1 MLFHQPAATTQSLA
15 YNEYGKRLISLLVF
29 QTTMFYK
36 KTLIFFHRPQTR
48 NKNNKIIAIVT
59 PSKKNRGM
67 TLMKK
72 EFKEGN
78 ITITVD
84 YDKCQG
90 SGECV
95 TACPVEIF
103 ELVDGKAVAK
113 K

>member
-1 MLFHQPAATTQSLA
+1 
-15 YNEYGKRLISLLVF
+15 
-29 QTTMFYK
+29 
-36 KTLIFFHRPQTR
+36 
-48 NKNNKIIAIVT
+48 
-59 PSKKNRGM
+59 
-67 TLMKK
+67 MKK

-84 YDKCQG
+84 YDKCKG

-113 K
+113 KNRGMHRMLRVR